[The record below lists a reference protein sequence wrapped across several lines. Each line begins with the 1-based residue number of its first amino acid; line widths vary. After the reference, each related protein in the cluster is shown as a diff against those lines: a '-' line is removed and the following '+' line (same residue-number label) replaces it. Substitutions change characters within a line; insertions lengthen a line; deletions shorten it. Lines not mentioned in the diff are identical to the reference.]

1 MKGQVLLLSVQQRR
15 KEKSNGTLQSFQP
28 FTVCM
33 KKVLNTDLTDRADLP
48 ILVRKVISCNIKNRH
63 NLMIHNIQRAADKS
77 LPGWGGGWC
86 VEGMCGREVLLL
98 KGLDQVG
105 AVLWVN
111 TPERTFS
118 IGL

>member
-28 FTVCM
+28 FM

>member
-1 MKGQVLLLSVQQRR
+1 MPG
-15 KEKSNGTLQSFQP
+15 LQSNFLQHQSQHKHIIQNMP
-28 FTVCM
+28 RV
-33 KKVLNTDLTDRADLP
+33 ADD
-48 ILVRKVISCNIKNRH
+48 N
-63 NLMIHNIQRAADKS
+63 

-86 VEGMCGREVLLL
+86 AEGMCGREVLLL

-105 AVLWVN
+105 AVLRVN